1 MTKHVSH
8 VVRRLI
14 IYFFICLLAGVG
26 ITGLTSSF
34 ETRFNSTSSILFPL
48 LTSFLMVFHI
58 TIACFM
64 GMKYWS
70 SKRRLYLTPVAFGF
84 ACSALLM
91 LGTLSSYPDWLSC
104 NPSPVVK
111 QNDAVIYYF
120 FRNIM
125 MAVLFMSSIILYY
138 FRRRIM
144 HSWKAHVMTFAA
156 CIVLTLTIIFLSWLY
171 SSHSPKLSINFIDD
185 LNHTFT
191 PLWQSIISWL
201 LMAVWFITLI
211 LIICLSKLRNIFWY
225 SGAFFCSAYLFT
237 LFRLLSTVGELDQ
250 AWYQARFFETLCTLF
265 LILVLLVDVFILYRE
280 SNHKY
285 VNSYQNSIRDPLTRL
300 YNRSFF
306 YDSLNQQ
313 LAKVKAQHPL
323 SVIISDLDHFKRIND
338 NYGHI
343 AGDKVIQFAASVLD
357 SHSRKDDVA
366 ARIGGEEFA
375 LLLVNTS
382 ENEAQAIA
390 ERIRLAVS
398 AEQTALPERMT
409 ISMGVYTTHDR
420 SVTAEECVQRAD
432 EAMYEAKNSG
442 RNRVVIWR
450 RQGG

>member
-1 MTKHVSH
+1 MQRIFVHPLPAALYRWGTRS
-8 VVRRLI
+8 
-14 IYFFICLLAGVG
+14 
-26 ITGLTSSF
+26 GL
-34 ETRFNSTSSILFPL
+34 
-48 LTSFLMVFHI
+48 V
-58 TIACFM
+58 
-64 GMKYWS
+64 
-70 SKRRLYLTPVAFGF
+70 
-84 ACSALLM
+84 
-91 LGTLSSYPDWLSC
+91 
-104 NPSPVVK
+104 
-111 QNDAVIYYF
+111 
-120 FRNIM
+120 
-125 MAVLFMSSIILYY
+125 
-138 FRRRIM
+138 
-144 HSWKAHVMTFAA
+144 
-156 CIVLTLTIIFLSWLY
+156 
-171 SSHSPKLSINFIDD
+171 
-185 LNHTFT
+185 
-191 PLWQSIISWL
+191 
-201 LMAVWFITLI
+201 
-211 LIICLSKLRNIFWY
+211 
-225 SGAFFCSAYLFT
+225 SGA
-237 LFRLLSTVGELDQ
+237 
-250 AWYQARFFETLCTLF
+250 FFETLCTLF

-306 YDSLNQQ
+306 YDTLNQQ

-409 ISMGVYTTHDR
+409 ISMGVYTSHDR